1 MDEFAVE
8 AVGQAGSEWLVLR
21 YAGGLLGKSLPW
33 AVLELERKLGRETCT
48 NRAVF

>member
-8 AVGQAGSEWLVLR
+8 GVGRAGSEWLVLR
-21 YAGGLLGKSLPW
+21 CAGGLLGKS
-33 AVLELERKLGRETCT
+33 LELERKLGRETRS